1 MAKSSGSQGIWIK
14 ANEISV
20 SEIKGAFYYAWLTG
34 QRPAGLTEEI
44 RSNQANREEWL
55 LSSAIPFPNP
65 PHEVKWKS
73 TEEK

>member
-1 MAKSSGSQGIWIK
+1 M
-14 ANEISV
+14 
-20 SEIKGAFYYAWLTG
+20 SEIKGAFYYARLTG

-65 PHEVKWKS
+65 PHEVK
-73 TEEK
+73 